1 MDYAGG
7 NVKWYI
13 YFEKQHGSPPPQ
25 NKQNFYE
32 IKQKWK

>member
-1 MDYAGG
+1 MDSAGG

-13 YFEKQHGSPPPQ
+13 YFEKKHGSPPQ